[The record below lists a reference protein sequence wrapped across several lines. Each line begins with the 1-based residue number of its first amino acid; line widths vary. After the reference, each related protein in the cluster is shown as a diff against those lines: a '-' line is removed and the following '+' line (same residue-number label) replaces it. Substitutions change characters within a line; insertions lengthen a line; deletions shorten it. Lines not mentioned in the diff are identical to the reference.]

1 MPRQSSKE
9 SKHFNDD
16 RSLKEYSK
24 AWYEKVVQ
32 IWLDRYSDFEI
43 GIHPT
48 QKSSGDLRKSITPAG
63 YKADALETEMRFK
76 FLQYGIYVD
85 AGTGKGYKRG
95 NGGDLKFLG
104 KDYRKEHKLGKARE
118 PRPWFSKSWY
128 VSTQVIRDVYA
139 RLVGE
144 KFVGIMDNLD

>member
-1 MPRQSSKE
+1 MEQNKTA
-9 SKHFNDD
+9 D
-16 RSLKEYSK
+16 LKTYSK
-24 AWYEKVVQ
+24 AWYDKMVE
-32 IWLDRYSDFEI
+32 IWRDRIDAMNILDTGE
-43 GIHPT
+43 
-48 QKSSGDLRKSITPAG
+48 LRQSVAG
-63 YKADALETEMRFK
+63 ANFAMDEAGGQMAFK

-85 AGTGKGYKRG
+85 LGTGKGYKRG
-95 NGGDLKFLG
+95 NGGNLEFLG

>member
-1 MPRQSSKE
+1 
-9 SKHFNDD
+9 
-16 RSLKEYSK
+16 
-24 AWYEKVVQ
+24 
-32 IWLDRYSDFEI
+32 
-43 GIHPT
+43 
-48 QKSSGDLRKSITPAG
+48 
-63 YKADALETEMRFK
+63 MRFK

-104 KDYRKEHKLGKARE
+104 KDYRKEHNLGKARE

-139 RLVGE
+139 RFVGDQ
-144 KFVGIMDNLD
+144 FVGIMDNLD